1 MRDAPFARKVGE
13 IGPSTAPVRI
23 PAETPDEAFRREMRQ
38 FMRDTRDALK
48 DLKTTVDTLLA
59 TKELDD
65 D

>member
-13 IGPSTAPVRI
+13 IGPSTARRI

>member
-1 MRDAPFARKVGE
+1 MNTSP
-13 IGPSTAPVRI
+13 PPVTL